1 MTSWRIP
8 ALLSLLL
15 LPALLRAQGDSARA
29 GDALRDSLSR
39 DRVAHTDS
47 VSHLVHADSGTKPRV
62 SHALHLIPFIGGG
75 VTSILAHEMGH
86 ILASYAVGAHPSFGF
101 DHGRPVLY
109 SGIDASL
116 NPQKQFI
123 FSSAGLNVQTLLDE
137 AILDVPHHQGST
149 FERGILAGGIGTT
162 AFYLTI
168 GRDSHVG
175 DVWWMTQTSSLS
187 KWGVTAIYGSIAA
200 LQVVR
205 IGFNGH
211 YAHFFM
217 DPGQPIVA
225 PNKKTMNQYHIGVK
239 ITPSPRAG
247 D

>member
-1 MTSWRIP
+1 MKLCVVVAFATLVVP
-8 ALLSLLL
+8 CAMQ
-15 LPALLRAQGDSARA
+15 AQA
-29 GDALRDSLSR
+29 
-39 DRVAHTDS
+39 DS
-47 VSHLVHADSGTKPRV
+47 VRDTVRDTVTAPMAVQAPRP

-75 VTSILAHEMGH
+75 ITSILAHEAGH
-86 ILASYAVGAHPSFGF
+86 IIASYAVGAHPSFGF

-109 SGIDASL
+109 SGINADL

-162 AFYLTI
+162 VFYITV

-175 DVWWMTQTSSLS
+175 DVWWMARTSSLS
-187 KWGVTAIYGSIAA
+187 KWGVTAIYGGIAA

-205 IGFNGH
+205 ISFNGH
-211 YAHFFM
+211 YAHFFTS
-217 DPGQPIVA
+217 PTPPTSGPHA
-225 PNKKTMNQYHIGVK
+225 NTYGGLNIGVK
-239 ITPSPRAG
+239 FNSAE
-247 D
+247 

>member
-1 MTSWRIP
+1 MNGFRFAVVVT
-8 ALLSLLL
+8 ALLV
-15 LPALLRAQGDSARA
+15 PCVVQAQQDS
-29 GDALRDSLSR
+29 LRDTVPLR
-39 DRVAHTDS
+39 GKPDS
-47 VSHLVHADSGTKPRV
+47 VRDTVMRATVSKPKT
-62 SHALHLIPFIGGG
+62 SHALHLIPFIAGG
-75 VTSILAHEMGH
+75 VTSILAHEAGH
-86 ILASYAVGAHPSFGF
+86 IIASYAVGAHPSFGF

-109 SGIDASL
+109 SGIDANM

-123 FSSAGLNVQTLLDE
+123 FSSAGLNVQTMLDE

-162 AFYLTI
+162 VFYLTV

-175 DVWWMTQTSSLS
+175 DVYWMARTSSLS
-187 KWGVTAIYGSIAA
+187 KWGITAIYGGIAA

-217 DPGQPIVA
+217 SPSEPAAGPHGTFHSGLDFGVSINSVA
-225 PNKKTMNQYHIGVK
+225 IN
-239 ITPSPRAG
+239 SAE
-247 D
+247 

>member
-1 MTSWRIP
+1 MRLLGIVAAAAVAVP
-8 ALLSLLL
+8 CALG
-15 LPALLRAQGDSARA
+15 AQADSVRDTARVTTPVTTPLITPSTA
-29 GDALRDSLSR
+29 PFAAPDTALR
-39 DRVAHTDS
+39 VA
-47 VSHLVHADSGTKPRV
+47 AKPPRT
-62 SHALHLIPFIGGG
+62 SHALHLIPFIGGA
-75 VTSILAHEMGH
+75 VTSILAHEAGH
-86 ILASYAVGAHPSFGF
+86 IIASYAVGAHPSFGF

-109 SGIDASL
+109 SGIDADI

-162 AFYLTI
+162 VFYITI

-175 DVWWMTQTSSLS
+175 DVWWMARTSSLS

-205 IGFNGH
+205 ISFNGH
-211 YAHFFM
+211 YAHFFTS
-217 DPGQPIVA
+217 PTPPTSGPHGNA
-225 PNKKTMNQYHIGVK
+225 YGGLNIGVK
-239 ITPSPRAG
+239 FNSAE
-247 D
+247 